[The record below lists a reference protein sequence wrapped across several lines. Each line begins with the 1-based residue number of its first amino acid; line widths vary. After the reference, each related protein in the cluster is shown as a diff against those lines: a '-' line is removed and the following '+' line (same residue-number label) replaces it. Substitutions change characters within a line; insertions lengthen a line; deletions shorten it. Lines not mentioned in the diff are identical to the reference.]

1 MSNRW
6 IIAMAAGAS
15 ISMAVPAELDAQA
28 GVARGKQSQQ
38 QRAAER
44 EQQRDARQAAAQRDT
59 RSISQRDARAANQ
72 RQDERD
78 RYDSRRVAD
87 RDDRQRAAERE
98 RLRLERERQAQR
110 DRQAAE
116 RQRQAELD
124 RYRGQQRGWDTEGR
138 SGKGPAFC
146 RSGGAGHPVFGQR
159 WCRDKGFGHGYDR
172 WERDGWDDIVLRR
185 PRQPDR
191 QMGRSVLSDML
202 GSVVL
207 GRFESYGRQYYG
219 AGPVTGHWIEDR
231 DAAVL
236 QLSIGGV
243 PFARI
248 VDTSRNGRV
257 DGVLL
262 RR

>member
-28 GVARGKQSQQ
+28 GAARGKQSQE

-44 EQQRDARQAAAQRDT
+44 EQQRDARQAAAQRDA
-59 RSISQRDARAANQ
+59 RSTSQRDARAANE
-72 RQDERD
+72 RRDDRD
-78 RYDSRRVAD
+78 RYDVRRVSE
-87 RDDRQRAAERE
+87 RDERQRTAERD
-98 RLRLERERQAQR
+98 RLRLERERQAER
-110 DRQAAE
+110 DRRDAE
-116 RQRQAELD
+116 RRRQAELD
-124 RYRGQQRGWDTEGR
+124 RHRGQQRGWDMQGR
-138 SGKGPAFC
+138 SGNAPAFC
-146 RSGGAGHPVFGQR
+146 RSGGAGHPVFGPR
-159 WCRDKGFGHGYDR
+159 WCQDKGFGSGYDR
-172 WERDGWDDIVLRR
+172 WDRDGWDHVVLRR

-191 QMGRSVLSDML
+191 QIGRSVLSDML

-207 GRFESYGRQYYG
+207 GRFESYARQYYG

-231 DAAVL
+231 NTAVL

-248 VDTSRNGRV
+248 LDTSRNGRV

>member
-28 GVARGKQSQQ
+28 GAARGKQSQ

-44 EQQRDARQAAAQRDT
+44 EQQRDARQAAARRDT
-59 RSISQRDARAANQ
+59 RSISQRDARTANQ

-78 RYDSRRVAD
+78 RYDARRVAD
-87 RDDRQRAAERE
+87 RDDRQRAAER
-98 RLRLERERQAQR
+98 

-116 RQRQAELD
+116 RRRQAELD
-124 RYRGQQRGWDTEGR
+124 RYRGQQRGWDTQGR
-138 SGKGPAFC
+138 SGNGPAFC

-159 WCRDKGFGHGYDR
+159 WCRDKGFGRGYDR
-172 WERDGWDDIVLRR
+172 WDGDGWDDVVLRR

-191 QMGRSVLSDML
+191 QIGRSVLSDML

-219 AGPVTGHWIEDR
+219 VGPVTGHWLEDR

-236 QLSIGGV
+236 QLSIGGM

>member
-15 ISMAVPAELDAQA
+15 ISMAVPAQLDAQA
-28 GVARGKQSQQ
+28 GAARGKQSQQ

-44 EQQRDARQAAAQRDT
+44 EQQRDARQAAAQRDA
-59 RSISQRDARAANQ
+59 RSASQRDARAANQ
-72 RQDERD
+72 RRDDRD
-78 RYDSRRVAD
+78 RYDARRVSD
-87 RDDRQRAAERE
+87 RDEQRAAERD
-98 RLRLERERQAQR
+98 RLERERQAQR
-110 DRQAAE
+110 DRLDAE
-116 RQRQAELD
+116 RRRQAKLD
-124 RYRGQQRGWDTEGR
+124 RHRGQQRGWDMQGR
-138 SGKGPAFC
+138 SGNAPAFC
-146 RSGGAGHPVFGQR
+146 RSGGSGHPVFGQR
-159 WCRDKGFGHGYDR
+159 WCRDKGFGSGYDR
-172 WERDGWDDIVLRR
+172 WDRDGWDDVVLRR

-191 QMGRSVLSDML
+191 QIGRSVLSDML

-219 AGPVTGHWIEDR
+219 AGPVNGQWIEER

-236 QLSIGGV
+236 QLSIDGI

-248 VDTSRNGRV
+248 LDTSRNGRV

>member
-1 MSNRW
+1 MAYRW
-6 IIAMAAGAS
+6 MIAMAAGAS
-15 ISMAVPAELDAQA
+15 ISMAIPADLDAQA
-28 GVARGKQSQQ
+28 GAARGKQSQQ

-44 EQQRDARQAAAQRDT
+44 EQQRDARAA
-59 RSISQRDARAANQ
+59 SQ

-78 RYDSRRVAD
+78 RYDTRRVVE

-124 RYRGQQRGWDTEGR
+124 RYRGQQRGWDTQGR
-138 SGKGPAFC
+138 SGNAPAFC

-159 WCRDKGFGHGYDR
+159 WCRDKGFGSGYDR
-172 WERDGWDDIVLRR
+172 WERDGWGDIVLRR

-191 QMGRSVLSDML
+191 QIGRSVLSDVL

-219 AGPVTGHWIEDR
+219 AGPVTGNWIEDR
-231 DAAVL
+231 NAAVL

>member
-1 MSNRW
+1 M
-6 IIAMAAGAS
+6 IAMAAGAS

-44 EQQRDARQAAAQRDT
+44 EQQRDARAA
-59 RSISQRDARAANQ
+59 SQRH
-72 RQDERD
+72 DERD
-78 RYDSRRVAD
+78 RYDARRVAD

-110 DRQAAE
+110 DRQATD

-124 RYRGQQRGWDTEGR
+124 RHRGQQRGWDTQGR
-138 SGKGPAFC
+138 SGNAPAFC

-159 WCRDKGFGHGYDR
+159 WCRDKGFGYGYDR
-172 WERDGWDDIVLRR
+172 WERDGWGDIVLRR

-191 QMGRSVLSDML
+191 QIGRSVLSDIL

-231 DAAVL
+231 NAAVL
-236 QLSIGGV
+236 QLSIGGM